1 MAAFTTLQ
9 APDGHRFDCWEAP
22 HVGTASRGAVV
33 VLQEI
38 FGVNPHIRS
47 VCARLADA
55 GYDAYAPALFDR
67 LQAGFES
74 GYSKDEV
81 SAALQLLPAVDWT
94 AMVTD
99 TLAAIA
105 HARQQDGR
113 PVALLGFCL
122 GASVAYMA
130 ALCTP
135 GIAAVVG
142 YYGGKIVQH
151 LDRKPQAPTL
161 LHYGETD
168 HTIPLAD
175 VERIRRA
182 RPDCT
187 LHVYPAGHGF
197 NCDARASYEPESAR
211 LAWDRSMQ
219 FIAAEMG

>member
-9 APDGHRFDCWEAP
+9 APDGHRFGCWQATP
-22 HVGTASRGAVV
+22 AGTAARGAVV

-38 FGVNPHIRS
+38 FGVNAHIRS

-67 LQAGFES
+67 VQPGFES
-74 GYSKDEV
+74 GYSKDDV
-81 SAALQLLPAVDWT
+81 AAALLLLPALDWP

-99 TLAAIA
+99 TLATVA
-105 HARQQDGR
+105 HAQQQGR

-130 ALCTP
+130 AQHAP

-142 YYGGKIVQH
+142 YYGGQIVQH
-151 LDRKPQAPTL
+151 LDRPPQAPTL

-175 VERIRRA
+175 VERIRSA
-182 RPDCT
+182 RPDCG
-187 LHVYPAGHGF
+187 LHLYPAGHGF
-197 NCDARASYEPESAR
+197 NCDVRAAYQPESAH
-211 LAWDRSMQ
+211 LAWQRSMQ
-219 FIAAEMG
+219 FIAAKMG